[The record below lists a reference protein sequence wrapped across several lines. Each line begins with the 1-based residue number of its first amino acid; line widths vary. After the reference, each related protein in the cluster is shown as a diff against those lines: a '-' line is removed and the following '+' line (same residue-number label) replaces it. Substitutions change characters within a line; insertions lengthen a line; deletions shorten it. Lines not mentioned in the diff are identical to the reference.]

1 MPRLERWARHARQL
15 LLQLLM
21 NLSPLPVVGRAA
33 LHLAGALVGPYKDR
47 RILAQVTS
55 HSYVSPAAQIHCPRL
70 HLGKNCFI
78 DDRVTIFAHPD
89 GSEVRLGDRVHLY
102 RDTIIEIGAGGSVLI
117 GDDTHIQAGCNLK
130 GFLGSLIIGRNVQ
143 LAPRCGFSPYEHNT
157 QDPNAPIQKQGIRSK
172 GPIVLEDDVWL
183 GLNVSVLEGVH
194 VGRGA
199 VIGAG
204 SVVTKDIPELAVAV
218 GVPAQVI
225 RFRGKQ

>member
-1 MPRLERWARHARQL
+1 MARFGRWARHARQVL
-15 LLQLLM
+15 LRLLM
-21 NLSPLPVVGRAA
+21 NLSAVPVLGRAA
-33 LHLAGALVGPYKDR
+33 LCLAGALVGPYKDR
-47 RILAQVTS
+47 RILAQVTA

-70 HLGKNCFI
+70 HLGQSCFI

-89 GSEVRLGDRVHLY
+89 GGEVTLGNRVHLY
-102 RDTIIEIGAGGSVLI
+102 RDTIIEIGGGGSVTI

-143 LAPRCGFSPYEHNT
+143 LAPRCGFSPYEHNLD
-157 QDPNAPIQKQGIRSK
+157 DPDTPIQKQGIRSK
-172 GPIVLEDDVWL
+172 GPIVLDDDVWL

-194 VGRGA
+194 IGQGA

-204 SVVTKDIPELAVAV
+204 SVVTKDIPELAIAV

-225 RFRGKQ
+225 GFRGRQ